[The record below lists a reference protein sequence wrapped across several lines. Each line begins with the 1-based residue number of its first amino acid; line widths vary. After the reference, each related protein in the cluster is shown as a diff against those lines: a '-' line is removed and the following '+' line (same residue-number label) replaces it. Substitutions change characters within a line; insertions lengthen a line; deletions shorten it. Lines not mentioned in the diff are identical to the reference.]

1 MMKELRD
8 QKSSFKTN
16 ADRISTLWGQGPAL
30 LQHVDS
36 ALNFNTHVEKAWK
49 LEILSGSYMPPFFLR
64 TSLMNLPRSLSRAA
78 AGIFVTSK
86 IFSQPF
92 TLSPS
97 YLVFFTVFDNLSAAM
112 KSDSLVLD
120 SSNLRRTRLSLYF
133 ACFPPNTLRNQIGI
147 STAECCFLLRLRAFP
162 FSAFS
167 STFWLS

>member
-1 MMKELRD
+1 M
-8 QKSSFKTN
+8 
-16 ADRISTLWGQGPAL
+16 
-30 LQHVDS
+30 
-36 ALNFNTHVEKAWK
+36 EKAWK

-78 AGIFVTSK
+78 AGIFVTLK

-92 TLSPS
+92 TLFPS
-97 YLVFFTVFDNLSAAM
+97 YLVFFIVFDDLSAAM

-147 STAECCFLLRLRAFP
+147 SAAECCFSITLTCFSFQCIFFNILAFIKSWP
-162 FSAFS
+162 YSEIGPAKLTNNGTRTNGEIQLEHS
-167 STFWLS
+167 SRVK